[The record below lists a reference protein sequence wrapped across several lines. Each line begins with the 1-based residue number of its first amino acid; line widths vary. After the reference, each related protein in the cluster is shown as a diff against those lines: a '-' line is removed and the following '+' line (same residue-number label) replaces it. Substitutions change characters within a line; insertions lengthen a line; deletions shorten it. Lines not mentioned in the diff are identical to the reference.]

1 MKKISLIS
9 VFIIIGLI
17 AMVTNVY
24 ANDMDI
30 INQVKDVDVSYIA
43 NLVYKKGAE
52 QAQISAKTDAE
63 ITTKFSVGIDSTST
77 TVKQGSEFTV
87 ITKITDISQ
96 VKEGILALGGIF
108 EFDKNIL
115 EIKDNS
121 IKGVNNW
128 NFSSKDYNLN
138 NYKFITDNSDRVKES
153 GNIFQITFKV
163 KENATIGNTNISLK
177 SVSGGTGATT
187 NGIVYAGDAN
197 IIIDIQ
203 KKEEITEPEKLTSD
217 IYKVETDTISR
228 IQPNTTIAQ
237 FKKNVNTK
245 QDMVFTDK
253 EGNVINDENAIIGT
267 GIKLNA
273 GTTLEFVL
281 IVKGDIDGDGIM
293 NLNDIAKMKLHYIEK
308 ELLTGIHLKA
318 ADLDEDGKVS
328 VNDIAQVKLIYIGK
342 TK

>member
-9 VFIIIGLI
+9 VFIVIALI
-17 AMVTNVY
+17 TMITNVY
-24 ANDMDI
+24 ANDIDKN
-30 INQVKDVDVSYIA
+30 NQGKDVDVSYIA
-43 NLVYKKGAE
+43 KLVYEKGAE
-52 QAQISAKTDAE
+52 QAQVSVTADAE
-63 ITTKFSVGIDSTST
+63 RTTKFSVAIDSTSRA
-77 TVKQGSEFTV
+77 VKQGNEFTV

-128 NFSSKDYNLN
+128 SFSSKDYNLN
-138 NYKFITDNSDRVKES
+138 NYKFITDNSDRVKEA

-163 KENATIGNTNISLK
+163 KENAPIGNTNISLK
-177 SVSGGTGATT
+177 SVSAGTGAST
-187 NGIVYAGDAN
+187 NGIVYAEDTN
-197 IIIDIQ
+197 INIEVQ
-203 KKEEITEPEKLTSD
+203 KKEEIIEPEKLTSD

-237 FKKNVNTK
+237 FKKNVVTK

-253 EGNVINDENAIIGT
+253 KGNVINDENTIIGT
-267 GIKLNA
+267 GTKLNA
-273 GTTLEFVL
+273 GTTLEYVL
-281 IVKGDIDGDGIM
+281 IIKGDVDGDGVM

-308 ELLTGIHLKA
+308 ELLTGIYLKA
-318 ADLDEDGKVS
+318 ADVDEDGNVS
-328 VNDIAQVKLIYIGK
+328 VNDIAQVKLMYIGK

>member
-9 VFIIIGLI
+9 VFIVIALI
-17 AMVTNVY
+17 TMITNVY
-24 ANDMDI
+24 ANDIDKN
-30 INQVKDVDVSYIA
+30 NQGKDVDVSYIA
-43 NLVYKKGAE
+43 KLVYEKGAE
-52 QAQISAKTDAE
+52 QAQVSVIADAE
-63 ITTKFSVGIDSTST
+63 RTTKFSVAIDSTSRA
-77 TVKQGSEFTV
+77 VKQGNEFTV

-128 NFSSKDYNLN
+128 SFSSKDYNLN
-138 NYKFITDNSDRVKES
+138 NYKFITDNSDRVKEA

-163 KENATIGNTNISLK
+163 KENAPIGNTNISLK
-177 SVSGGTGATT
+177 SVSAGTGAST
-187 NGIVYAGDAN
+187 NGIVYAEDTN
-197 IIIDIQ
+197 INIEVQ
-203 KKEEITEPEKLTSD
+203 KKEEIIEPEKLTSD

-237 FKKNVNTK
+237 FKKNVVTK
-245 QDMVFTDK
+245 QDMIFTDK
-253 EGNVINDENAIIGT
+253 KGNVINDENTIIGT
-267 GIKLNA
+267 GTKLNA
-273 GTTLEFVL
+273 GTTLEYVL
-281 IVKGDIDGDGIM
+281 IIKGDVDGDGVM

-308 ELLTGIHLKA
+308 ELLTGIYLKA
-318 ADLDEDGKVS
+318 ADVDEDGNVS
-328 VNDIAQVKLIYIGK
+328 VNDIAQVKLMYIGK